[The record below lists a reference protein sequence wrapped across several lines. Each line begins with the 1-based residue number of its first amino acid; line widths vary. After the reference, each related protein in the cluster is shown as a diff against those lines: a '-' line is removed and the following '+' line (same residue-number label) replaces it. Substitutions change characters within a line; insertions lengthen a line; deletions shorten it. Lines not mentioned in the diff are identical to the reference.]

1 LGQFPNLSLSENN
14 ETEHPE
20 ETAQEG
26 DLDGVAK
33 QTSVETE

>member
-1 LGQFPNLSLSENN
+1 LIENN

-33 QTSVETE
+33 KTSVETEKPHNQE